1 MSALPADKFSDRST
15 VHCTYLIIVN
25 ATIVCIAT
33 YTYERDIGINYT
45 FYNSGLHSGHNMMRI
60 SAPDLVWP
68 QHFFR
73 RLVKLHDRMNRR
85 AASANGGATGQ
96 DDPTAAD
103 VGEEEP
109 RLPAGGSCRAPRP
122 QGPGRH
128 QGGGALRHPDIR
140 VIRHPGHHGGRNP
153 FSPPTAGAPHQGG
166 AFRPPFAGQLE

>member
-1 MSALPADKFSDRST
+1 MKELLVSIT
-15 VHCTYLIIVN
+15 V
-25 ATIVCIAT
+25 
-33 YTYERDIGINYT
+33 D
-45 FYNSGLHSGHNMMRI
+45 NSGLHSGHNMMRI

-109 RLPAGGSCRAPRP
+109 RLPPGGSCRAPRP

-128 QGGGALRHPDIR
+128 QGGGAGRQ
-140 VIRHPGHHGGRNP
+140 GHHGGRNP

-166 AFRPPFAGQLE
+166 AFRPPFAGQLNRNHLFFERRSYPKLNKRTCTSVQCRRSYSAAYI

>member
-1 MSALPADKFSDRST
+1 MKEILESM
-15 VHCTYLIIVN
+15 
-25 ATIVCIAT
+25 
-33 YTYERDIGINYT
+33 T

-96 DDPTAAD
+96 DNPTAAD

-109 RLPAGGSCRAPRP
+109 RLLFLPHPGGSCRAPRP

-128 QGGGALRHPDIR
+128 QAGGAGRQ
-140 VIRHPGHHGGRNP
+140 GHHGGRNP

-166 AFRPPFAGQLE
+166 AFRPPFAGQLKKSLFFY